1 VPVNTVW
8 ITVVGVAAICVLLR
22 VAAPLALGEHMPV
35 GLTRALSLAVAAL
48 LARLV
53 VHATF
58 ANGHHLTID
67 ARLAG
72 VTAGLLVAL
81 ARKPLLLALLIAA
94 LATALV
100 RVLTG

>member
-1 VPVNTVW
+1 
-8 ITVVGVAAICVLLR
+8 
-22 VAAPLALGEHMPV
+22 
-35 GLTRALSLAVAAL
+35 LSFTQ
-48 LARLV
+48 RSP
-53 VHATF
+53 T
-58 ANGHHLTID
+58 GIHLTID